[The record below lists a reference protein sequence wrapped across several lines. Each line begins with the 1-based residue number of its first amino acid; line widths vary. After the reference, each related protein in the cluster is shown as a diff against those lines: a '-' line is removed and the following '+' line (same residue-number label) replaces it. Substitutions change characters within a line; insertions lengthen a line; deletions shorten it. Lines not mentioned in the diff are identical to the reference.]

1 MRIISTHKI
10 SISFAP
16 ILYYQFNCSPIFR
29 RIINRKFVKIHLIII
44 IFMVLFRWILLSLP
58 TRGAWIEMP
67 SFVYVFTRYS
77 SLPTQGAW
85 IEITKFRS
93 CGRYGNS
100 RSLHRERGL
109 KFIADGK
116 LIDPNGVAPYT
127 GSVD

>member
-58 TRGAWIEMP
+58 TQGAWIEMFHSVLP
-67 SFVYVFTRYS
+67 FFLSCRS
-77 SLPTQGAW
+77 LHRERGLKSLWLISGMKEKKSLPTQGAW
-85 IEITKFRS
+85 IEIKHT
-93 CGRYGNS
+93 
-100 RSLHRERGL
+100 ED
-109 KFIADGK
+109 IAR
-116 LIDPNGVAPYT
+116 NTAVAPYT